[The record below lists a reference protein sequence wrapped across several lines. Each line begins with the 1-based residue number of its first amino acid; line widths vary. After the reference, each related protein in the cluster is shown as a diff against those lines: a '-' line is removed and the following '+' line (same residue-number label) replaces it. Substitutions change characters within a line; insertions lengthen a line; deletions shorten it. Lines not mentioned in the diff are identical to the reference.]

1 MISLRGSGHIM
12 KLRTLPYDLSVC
24 KVPSVTDTVLSLDFF
39 FLCHTDE
46 EVSLVCRTED
56 VPKDTIKR
64 EDGWRAFRFEGTLDF
79 SLIGIIAKVS
89 GILAEEKIGIFVTST
104 YDTDYVLVKAKDLD
118 RAAKVDEI
126 AG

>member
-1 MISLRGSGHIM
+1 M

-79 SLIGIIAKVS
+79 SLIGILAKVS
-89 GILAEEKIGIFVTST
+89 NILAEEKIGIFVTST

-118 RAAKVDEI
+118 RAVKALKE
-126 AG
+126 AGYEV

>member
-1 MISLRGSGHIM
+1 M

-56 VPKDTIKR
+56 VPKDM
-64 EDGWRAFRFEGTLDF
+64 
-79 SLIGIIAKVS
+79 S
-89 GILAEEKIGIFVTST
+89 G
-104 YDTDYVLVKAKDLD
+104 VKEAWDN
-118 RAAKVDEI
+118 R
-126 AG
+126 G